1 MTTFFEKLSNR
12 MLASEKYSI
21 LSEQLFSSYVKK
33 MVGVE
38 YELSVDN
45 VRKLIL
51 IAQYLYQVDSPK
63 FRKEGA
69 SILAMLIEVSGEKY
83 PEVLAIANKIFSR
96 TGDFPNVSLLK
107 SRNPELN
114 FRYSFMSEAEDE
126 FRQELNSVEELNFPL
141 TDFQRVLWNNLVSD
155 QDVITVAPTSAG
167 KTHIILS
174 YLMMK
179 MKSSDGAFAAI
190 IVPTRALISEIANK
204 LYEIAKE
211 QNFDE
216 NLEICTVPKDSGYA
230 EKTFFVMTQER
241 LFDALQSGDLAF
253 NFLFIDEA
261 HNIADE
267 SRGVLLH
274 LTIEKLLENSLPQV
288 IVSMPSESYKDA
300 FATLFEDVNFSKEI
314 TSVSPVAKIM
324 MEVTPKNRDLV
335 IERLNT
341 KERVKVPKGFNGTH
355 LSDIVYKLG
364 KGSSNIIYR
373 NQTDNCENMAQKI
386 ADKVVD
392 YEPSAEL
399 EEAADY
405 VEKFVHDEFS
415 LANNL
420 RKGVAFH
427 YGPLPS
433 SIRVMIENLVKDGF
447 INFIASTS
455 TLAEGVN
462 LPARNLFL
470 FKPMQSKGMGAPE
483 RLEDV
488 KLNNITGRAGRM
500 LEHFAGN
507 IFIVEPDKWQVKD
520 YFDEKEE
527 QEEKI
532 ATYFKSLNEELP
544 SVLEALEGNYPHD
557 SEGQYKFYTI
567 ANKLIKEIS
576 EGRLNKTLKAPELTL
591 DENQLLSLSN
601 AVTRAQ
607 NGLRVAP
614 FTLEASPTIGY
625 IQQNKLF
632 SFLTELDSV
641 DEWILPHPKSN
652 EIYESLMKVCEK
664 LEEFG
669 VYTPTGE
676 YLPSY
681 TSVIAAKWIRGD
693 SLKSIISEQIDWMLN
708 NPKKAKED
716 AEDNGVNPNKA
727 VRDVIKVI
735 NNDIRFRMA
744 NALRC
749 YYVLLTNVIAI
760 KKLEKTTTKLHTYLE
775 IGACD
780 ERMVSLINIGLSR
793 ESAAEIN
800 DVLQDGVNV
809 EGLNQLLKYIDQ
821 GLLDG
826 IHPVTMK
833 EVKSMSK

>member
-1 MTTFFEKLSNR
+1 MSRFFERLSSK
-12 MLASEKYSI
+12 MLASEKYYV
-21 LSEQLFSSYVKK
+21 LSGQLFSSYVHKL
-33 MVGVE
+33 VGLEEEVSE
-38 YELSVDN
+38 DIVK
-45 VRKLIL
+45 KLIL
-51 IAQYLYQVDSPK
+51 VAQYLYQVDSPK

-69 SILAMLIEVSGEKY
+69 SILSMLIEVSGEKY
-83 PEVLAIANKIFSR
+83 PEVLAIARKVFSR
-96 TGDFPNVSLLK
+96 TGDFPNVSLLR

-126 FRQELNSVEELNFPL
+126 FRQELNTVEELNFPL
-141 TDFQRVLWNNLVSD
+141 TDFQRGLWHNLVSD

-174 YLMMK
+174 YLVMQMK
-179 MKSSDGAFAAI
+179 NSEGAFAAI
-190 IVPTRALISEIANK
+190 VVPTRALISEIASK

-211 QNFDE
+211 QNFEED
-216 NLEICTVPKDSGYA
+216 LEICTVPKDDGYA
-230 EKTFFVMTQER
+230 DKTFFVMTQER

-288 IVSMPSESYKDA
+288 IVSMPSESYKNA
-300 FATLFEDVNFSKEI
+300 FTTLFEDVDFKQEI
-314 TSVSPVAKIM
+314 TSLSPVAKIM

-335 IERLNT
+335 IELLNT
-341 KERVKVPKGFNGTH
+341 NEAVKIPKGFKGTH

-373 NQTDNCENMAQKI
+373 NQTDHCENMAQKI
-386 ADKVVD
+386 ADKIVD
-392 YEPSAEL
+392 SKPLDEL

-405 VEKFVHDEFS
+405 VEKFIHDEFS

-433 SIRVMIENLVKDGF
+433 SIRVMVENLVKEGR

-462 LPARNLFL
+462 LPAKNLFL
-470 FKPMQSKGMGAPE
+470 FKPMQPKAMGAPE

-507 IFIVEPDKWQVKD
+507 IFIIKPDEWQIKD
-520 YFDEKEE
+520 YFEDREEK
-527 QEEKI
+527 EEKI

-544 SVLEALEGNYPHD
+544 SVLEALKGSFPHD
-557 SEGQYKFYTI
+557 ADGQYKYYTI
-567 ANKLIKEIS
+567 ANKLLKEIS
-576 EGRLNKTLKAPELTL
+576 EGKLEKTLKAPELTL
-591 DENQLLSLSN
+591 DKHQVALLSDS
-601 AVTRAQ
+601 VIEAQ
-607 NGLRVAP
+607 QGLKIAP

-632 SFLTELDSV
+632 SFLSELDNLDGWS
-641 DEWILPHPKSN
+641 LPHPKSP
-652 EIYESLMKVCEK
+652 ELYDSLIKVCSK

-669 VYTPTGE
+669 IYVPTGE
-676 YLPSY
+676 YHSSY
-681 TSVIAAKWIRGD
+681 TSVVAAKWVRGD
-693 SLKSIISEQIDWMLN
+693 SLKSIISEQIEWMVKN
-708 NPKKAKED
+708 SKNDED
-716 AEDNGVNPNKA
+716 DHVNPNKA

-749 YYVLLTNVIAI
+749 YYVLLSNVIAI
-760 KKLEKTTTKLHTYLE
+760 KKSEVTTTKLHTFLE

-780 ERMVSLINIGLSR
+780 ERMVNLINIGLSR
-793 ESAAEIN
+793 EAASEIN
-800 DVLQDGVNV
+800 DVLKGELKIQNVN
-809 EGLNQLLKYIDQ
+809 ELLNYIAQ
-821 GLLDG
+821 GLMKE
-826 IHPVTMK
+826 IHPITMK
-833 EVKSMSK
+833 EILSMTK